1 VSHPYLGTPV
11 PYGVPVP
18 PSTPRFRPLRRTAL
32 VSVGLMGLTAV
43 AAVIQT
49 VVLWTSYDGVK
60 RFVYGLVS
68 NDEVNRG
75 VERIAGFG
83 PFLNLAGYLFVGTAI
98 AFVIWLWQARENTEV
113 FTPIHQQ
120 SPIYGG
126 DHSSHH
132 PGSGVHRHAQGWA
145 VGAWVCPIVQ
155 FWYPLQIVQDVIE
168 ASEPPTVPGAAR
180 SGGLRALLFGWWGTW
195 TTFWVILV
203 SGTGVAGVSFI
214 VWIVRLVDA
223 ADTANATGDYL
234 DIYDLQDFMVRVAL
248 TVNIA
253 FTAATVL
260 LIAAG
265 VMASLLLLRVTA
277 WQDERGLKIGATLP
291 GQSPSGPP
299 RYGQPQ
305 YGQPYGV
312 AAQPGP
318 VHNGSGW
325 PAIPSARSFPSYGGY
340 QHQKPPGGSAPS
352 QRP

>member
-1 VSHPYLGTPV
+1 VSHPYPGAPV
-11 PYGVPVP
+11 PYGVSVP
-18 PSTPRFRPLRRTAL
+18 PSTPRFRPLRRTAF

-49 VVLWTSYDGVK
+49 VVLWTSYDEVK

-68 NDEVNRG
+68 NDEFNRG
-75 VERIAGFG
+75 VERVAGLG
-83 PFLNLAGYLFVGTAI
+83 PILNLVSYLFLGTGI

-113 FTPIHQQ
+113 FTPVHSQ

-126 DHSSHH
+126 DYSSSR
-132 PGSGVHRHAQGWA
+132 PGKGLHRHAQGWA

-155 FWYPLQIVQDVIE
+155 FWYPLQIVGDVIE
-168 ASEPPTVPGAAR
+168 ASEPPREPGAAR
-180 SGGLRALLFGWWGTW
+180 SAGVRALLFGWWGTW

-203 SGTGVAGVSFI
+203 GGTGVAGVSFI

-223 ADTANATGDYL
+223 ADTANATGNYV

-248 TVNIA
+248 IVNIA
-253 FTAATVL
+253 FTTATVS

-265 VMASLLLLRVTA
+265 VMASLLLLRVTG
-277 WQDERGLKIGATLP
+277 WQDERGREIGPTLP
-291 GQSPSGPP
+291 GQSASEPP
-299 RYGQPQ
+299 

-312 AAQPGP
+312 AGQPGP
-318 VHNGSGW
+318 AHNGSGW
-325 PAIPSARSFPSYGGY
+325 PATAPAAPPRPFPSYGGY
-340 QHQKPPGGSAPS
+340 QHQKPPGGSAPR